1 MMQYYLFVIPSKTTI
16 YVAQTEWI
24 MKQPKVMQIT
34 SRIINWIDNNFLV
47 DDTCESDT
55 KQVITTKTM
64 TDKEIIEQLEKEW
77 LYSNSDKL
85 NILIEFTGRI
95 LSINR

>member
-1 MMQYYLFVIPSKTTI
+1 
-16 YVAQTEWI
+16 
-24 MKQPKVMQIT
+24 
-34 SRIINWIDNNFLV
+34 
-47 DDTCESDT
+47 
-55 KQVITTKTM
+55 M

-95 LSINR
+95 DIIFTVDNKEQLVTINRNELNFEPKEYQQVIARVKQIGEKRI